1 MDDLLEYLEL
11 IVEPTFADYRT
22 NPRSARHAFLAC
34 VAIYHA
40 IDRMSYPKGPGNLK
54 KKWRYL
60 SLEFLIVDMVAHHFK
75 HVRSSDER
83 PISDGPGLPLSSLVF
98 RKSGL
103 NTRGLDDYMDFHNL
117 YFVIRD
123 AIKFVR
129 QQVEHNS

>member
-40 IDRMSYPKGPGNLK
+40 IDRMSYPKGPGNLR
-54 KKWRYL
+54 KKWREQ

-75 HVRSSDER
+75 HVRSSDEATYLRR
-83 PISDGPGLPLSSLVF
+83 PRSTAIVF
-98 RKSGL
+98 GIQKVGTQY
-103 NTRGLDDYMDFHNL
+103 TRT
-117 YFVIRD
+117 
-123 AIKFVR
+123 
-129 QQVEHNS
+129 